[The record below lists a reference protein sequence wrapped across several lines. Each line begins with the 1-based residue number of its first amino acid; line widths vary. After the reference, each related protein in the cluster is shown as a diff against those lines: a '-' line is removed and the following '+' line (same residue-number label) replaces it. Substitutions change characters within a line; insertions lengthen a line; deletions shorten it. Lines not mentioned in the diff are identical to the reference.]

1 MVANSLKKSDY
12 FAIPIY
18 INPAPFNVSTTSS
31 GANPNEPCGWLRQF
45 QHEHIKPHS
54 FQQAPEMLCITS
66 SLVTDDVK
74 QGDRCG
80 DKKPLINQSFF
91 FFFFFLA
98 WRDTGCNPPQ
108 EFFFK
113 PRAPNI
119 NISHKETAGAG
130 ALLKR
135 WMDRDIL
142 REDPNQQVRSY
153 CGRELCIG

>member
-1 MVANSLKKSDY
+1 MVANSLKKYDY
-12 FAIPIY
+12 FAIPIC

-31 GANPNEPCGWLRQF
+31 GANRNEPCGLLRQF
-45 QHEHIKPHS
+45 QHEYIKPHS

-74 QGDRCG
+74 QCDRCG

-91 FFFFFLA
+91 FFFWLDVTLAVIHLRNSFF
-98 WRDTGCNPPQ
+98 
-108 EFFFK
+108 E

-119 NISHKETAGAG
+119 NISHKETAGTA

-142 REDPNQQVRSY
+142 REDPNQRVRSY